1 MNKHLPLA
9 EASRTFLLSDLI
21 GLAAM
26 VSGKKVGKLSDIVAT
41 EANKTPEVTHFLIS
55 RPFGRRSLMI
65 PWERIGYIGEGAV
78 ALDVESLAPFEGEPG
93 PGQLCLKDHLL
104 DKKVLDCNDDEVDVA
119 FDIKLTLRGGEL
131 HVTNVDCS
139 RAAFL
144 RRIGLGGIVGLVQKI
159 AARMTDETIP
169 WTYVQPLSTDIGSFR
184 GEVKLN
190 VLKAKLHEIHPVD
203 LADILEELS
212 HGERM
217 ALFHHL
223 ETEHASDTLEEI
235 EPRVQRE
242 LIAALSKERAA
253 ELIED
258 MTPAQAADVLAILPT
273 SDAEAILDKLDAPA
287 SSKIRSLIENHDKNI
302 LDLTTAR
309 YIAFP
314 PDVTVA
320 KAIQSFKDAA
330 KYADVV
336 MYIYVIDPEN
346 HLLGVVDVGELLQA
360 GFDETLGNIMTT
372 NFVSLSETDTVSAAY
387 RLFARYS
394 FRAIPVVGEG
404 NIMKGA
410 IPYRDIMN
418 LSHRS
423 L

>member
-1 MNKHLPLA
+1 M
-9 EASRTFLLSDLI
+9 
-21 GLAAM
+21 
-26 VSGKKVGKLSDIVAT
+26 
-41 EANKTPEVTHFLIS
+41 
-55 RPFGRRSLMI
+55 
-65 PWERIGYIGEGAV
+65 
-78 ALDVESLAPFEGEPG
+78 
-93 PGQLCLKDHLL
+93 
-104 DKKVLDCNDDEVDVA
+104 
-119 FDIKLTLRGGEL
+119 
-131 HVTNVDCS
+131 
-139 RAAFL
+139 
-144 RRIGLGGIVGLVQKI
+144 
-159 AARMTDETIP
+159 
-169 WTYVQPLSTDIGSFR
+169 
-184 GEVKLN
+184 KLN
-190 VLKAKLHEIHPVD
+190 LLKAKLHEIHPVD
-203 LADILEELS
+203 LADILEEFS

-217 ALFHHL
+217 ALFRHL

-242 LIAALSKERAA
+242 LIAALSKERAT
-253 ELIED
+253 ELED
-258 MTPAQAADVLAILPT
+258 MTPAQAADVLTVLPT
-273 SDAEAILDKLDAPA
+273 SDAEAILDKLDASA

-330 KYADVV
+330 KDADVV

-394 FRAIPVVGEG
+394 FRAIPVVGDG